1 MRNSTL
7 KKYII
12 LTSNDNKYL
21 YGRVYND
28 KRFPNGH
35 LILTTKI
42 ININEDETIAI
53 TENNTEYTLDKKLT
67 KEEFIEMIK
76 QDYVDQ
82 SYVDFLL
89 APLKN
94 V

>member
-21 YGRVYND
+21 YVRVYND

-53 TENNTEYTLDKKLT
+53 TENNTEYILDKKLT

-82 SYVDFLL
+82 SYVNFLL